1 MQADDM
7 MVRHDSERRGSGGG
21 PAGSSSDDSDYADGR
36 SGSGSGDRD
45 DDYWNGRTTRW
56 QHTPLASIAIATF
69 VSLLLARVNALTG

>member
-1 MQADDM
+1 M

-45 DDYWNGRTTRW
+45 DDYWNGRRSMLSLYPPLPHPHSL
-56 QHTPLASIAIATF
+56 HTSSLGLPTLVF
-69 VSLLLARVNALTG
+69 VT